1 MTVIV
6 MHDECNGW
14 ALKMRVR
21 DWKAAARGQVNKREA
36 YDARKSCSHEVD
48 GLPNGSRLSCG
59 RLARPRKS
67 SRRQSV
73 PATAHTPASL
83 TAITA
88 RQLQALVRQQCH
100 RS

>member
-21 DWKAAARGQVNKREA
+21 DWQAAARGQVNKREA
-36 YDARKSCSHEVD
+36 HDERKSCSHEVD

-59 RLARPRKS
+59 RNGGRRKALEPQRKMLAGEATQFFLHERPAAS
-67 SRRQSV
+67 S
-73 PATAHTPASL
+73 A
-83 TAITA
+83 
-88 RQLQALVRQQCH
+88 C
-100 RS
+100 

>member
-21 DWKAAARGQVNKREA
+21 DWQAAARGQVNKREA
-36 YDARKSCSHEVD
+36 HDERKSCSHEVD

-59 RLARPRKS
+59 RTGEKS
-67 SRRQSV
+67 NSPTCAVSFKRLLGGTDRDRV
-73 PATAHTPASL
+73 
-83 TAITA
+83 
-88 RQLQALVRQQCH
+88 CH
-100 RS
+100 NPKRAG